1 MTTMQL
7 TKRKTIGYIL
17 FDLVAIAFIYFVPTF
32 SHLLNFPLYIIEP
45 MRIALV
51 ITLVHTNRYNA
62 YLIALTLPLFSFAVS
77 AHPVFLKMLLI
88 TGELVLNAW
97 IFYLLFSKTKNA
109 FVSILSSIIIS
120 KGLYYLAKYSL
131 ISFSLLSASKLVA
144 TPIYIQAITTLVFSL
159 YVGYIFWKRK

>member
-32 SHLLNFPLYIIEP
+32 SHLLNFPLYLIEP

-51 ITLVHTNRYNA
+51 IALVHTNRYNA
-62 YLIALTLPLFSFAVS
+62 YIIALTLPLFSFAVS

-144 TPIYIQAITTLVFSL
+144 TPIYIQAITTLVFSI
-159 YVGYIFWKRK
+159 YVGFIFWKKK

>member
-32 SHLLNFPLYIIEP
+32 SHLLNFPLYLIEP

-51 ITLVHTNRYNA
+51 IALVHTNRYNA
-62 YLIALTLPLFSFAVS
+62 YIIALTLPLFSFAVS